1 MHANCNPT
9 VICEIGPLS
18 RDEWEAVWAP
28 DDVKL
33 QGTWKAVGGEEKGIT
48 LTQKD
53 LENEP
58 VTLVFSEDRLT
69 MTWGNEK
76 ESFNIRL
83 NPDGKPPAMD
93 IIYPHDKGINHAIY
107 SLSEGK
113 LTICFSKK
121 LNPNSPEERPVRFT
135 TKRDQNKDLRGLVM
149 FEFRKEK

>member
-69 MTWGNEK
+69 MTWGNDK

-93 IIYPHDKGINHAIY
+93 IIYPHD
-107 SLSEGK
+107 
-113 LTICFSKK
+113 
-121 LNPNSPEERPVRFT
+121 
-135 TKRDQNKDLRGLVM
+135 
-149 FEFRKEK
+149 